1 MTAASRARDLVLSM
15 QSQAC
20 RLSRH
25 AQDSVLEAIAALR
38 RHLTPEESTEL
49 DRFIA
54 GCRPRVD
61 MSPQFAIRFESRAAL
76 FSYLAK
82 ERAEEWAQ

>member
-1 MTAASRARDLVLSM
+1 MTAASRARDLVLSLR
-15 QSQAC
+15 SQAC
-20 RLSRH
+20 RLSLH

-38 RHLTPEESTEL
+38 RQMTPEESTEL

-54 GCRPRVD
+54 GRRPRVD

-76 FSYLAK
+76 FSDLAK
-82 ERAEEWAQ
+82 EREEEWVR